1 LKYWR
6 NKNKPKATPPFT
18 ITVIGTSLT
27 SSIGNK
33 LELIIGILEKEEEEE
48 LLL

>member
-6 NKNKPKATPPFT
+6 NKNKPKAKPPLT

-27 SSIGNK
+27 SSSIGNK
-33 LELIIGILEKEEEEE
+33 LELIIGILEKEEE
-48 LLL
+48 

>member
-1 LKYWR
+1 
-6 NKNKPKATPPFT
+6 
-18 ITVIGTSLT
+18 LT